1 MGVMALFWTN
11 ASALELMLPNVK
23 TSLRMEKF
31 TERDAVAGD
40 PTADAVTVRIDGDVM
55 EVGRPVN

>member
-1 MGVMALFWTN
+1 MFWTN